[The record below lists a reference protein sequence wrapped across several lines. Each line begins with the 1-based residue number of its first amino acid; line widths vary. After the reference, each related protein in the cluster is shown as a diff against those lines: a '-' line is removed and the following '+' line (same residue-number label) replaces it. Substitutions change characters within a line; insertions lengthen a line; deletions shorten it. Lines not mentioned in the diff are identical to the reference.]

1 VSTDYDFIA
10 EQYKRA
16 KLQSWRSHVE
26 AFTFLR
32 HIGDLNGKNV
42 LDLACGE
49 GFYSRV
55 LKSQGAR
62 DVTGVD
68 LSEKM
73 IALARRQE
81 EETPMGIHYE
91 IGDAKTLRSN
101 NQYDLVVAAY
111 LLNYAKNPQEL
122 DAMLQTISRFLKPGG
137 RFVTVNSNPH
147 LDFSR
152 APSYRQY
159 GFETAVSGEWRE
171 QSPIH
176 WRFHLEDAVIEI
188 ENYHLSPAT
197 HENACRAAGLHSICW
212 HRPTLSE
219 AGKSEYG
226 VDYWSPLLSQPPF
239 ICLECSK

>member
-16 KLQSWRSHVE
+16 KLQPWRTHVE
-26 AFTFLR
+26 TFTFLQ
-32 HIGDLNGKNV
+32 HIGNLDGKNV

-55 LKSQGAR
+55 LKSRGAR

-81 EETPMGIHYE
+81 EETPLGVHYE

-101 NQYDLVVAAY
+101 KQYDLIVAAY
-111 LLNYAKNPQEL
+111 LLNYAANPQEL
-122 DAMLQTISRFLKPGG
+122 GAMLQTISHFLKPGG

-147 LDFSR
+147 LDFSS
-152 APSYRQY
+152 APSYKQY
-159 GFETAVSGEWRE
+159 GFETAVSGEWKE
-171 QSPIH
+171 QAPIK
-176 WRFHLEDAVIEI
+176 WRFHLEETVIEI
-188 ENYHLSPAT
+188 ENYYLSAAT
-197 HENACRAAGLHSICW
+197 HENACRAAGLHSIRW

-219 AGKSEYG
+219 AGVFEYG
-226 VDYWSPLLSQPPF
+226 AEYWSPLLSQPPL